1 MWLHLSSPVRYAL
14 LVLLLVGVALLQLRV
29 HPTVTP
35 DLRYQI
41 ASAQALAHGEGYVTW
56 LLADGDLSKPA
67 PQPNAFWPVGY
78 SLILSV
84 ALALGLSLEWA
95 EPLVRALG
103 ILLALAAWLRLLALL
118 RPTLPPYTT
127 TLVLLYASLV
137 FNPLWIASP
146 SEVYLIVALSWATVA
161 GAQWALHPASSTR
174 WRWALAA
181 GLLLSVSVWFKHV
194 GYALLPLPVVLWGWA
209 VWRKWL
215 PLREWP
221 QLVLSTL
228 GMLIGVGAIQLYDL
242 WRGAAGG
249 YAESAFAGTVDPC
262 YSFLFSAVSPARV
275 LSVFA
280 FSRLTTFS
288 PVFSTLIGW
297 MLAAGLGLVL
307 LRVAFRPQRSTPSAL
322 PVLSAAALVTTL
334 STFAVLAYLA
344 IRYCYQQVAGTYLSN
359 LTYYYPTFLLVLLAL
374 CAWAA
379 EAWQRGHRWFRLA
392 GVVLA
397 IFLGLLAVLNL
408 RVWARAILS
417 PPTDSSSAS
426 ILHQPLYRELLRLHP
441 ARAEAGF
448 HSHPTVIARSDFYEL
463 GHAALAGYTVFRGP
477 IEQLKIS
484 NADMA
489 YSQEFT
495 LVTNADDAAAD
506 SLLLTRH
513 LAQLGYVARVRPLS
527 AVEQHRIYSVSPHPA
542 APH

>member
-1 MWLHLSSPVRYAL
+1 MRLHLSSPVRYAL

-56 LLADGDLSKPA
+56 LLADGDLSQPA
-67 PQPNAFWPVGY
+67 PQPNALWPAGY
-78 SLILSV
+78 SLILAV
-84 ALALGLSLEWA
+84 PLVLGLSLEWA

-103 ILLALAAWLRLLALL
+103 ILLALVAWLRLLALL

-127 TLVLLYASLV
+127 TLLLLYASLV

-146 SEVYLIVALSWATVA
+146 SEVYLIASLSWATVA
-161 GAQWALHPASSTR
+161 GAQWALHSASSTC

-181 GLLLSVSVWFKHV
+181 GLLLSLSVWFKHV
-194 GYALLPLPVVLWGWA
+194 GYALLPIPVVLWGWA

-221 QLVLSTL
+221 QLVISIL
-228 GMLIGVGAIQLYDL
+228 GMLLGVCAIQLYDL

-249 YAESAFAGTVDPC
+249 YTESSFAGVTEPC

-275 LSVFA
+275 LSVSG
-280 FSRLTTFS
+280 FSQVSMVS
-288 PVFSTLIGW
+288 PLLSTALGW
-297 MLAAGLGLVL
+297 MLAVGLGLAL
-307 LRVAFRPQRSTPSAL
+307 ARAAARRSASNASAL
-322 PVLSAAALVTTL
+322 PAVSAAALVVTFC
-334 STFAVLAYLA
+334 TFALLAYLSV
-344 IRYCYQQVAGTYLSN
+344 RYCYWLGVGSYLSN
-359 LTYYYPTFLLVLLAL
+359 LSYYYSTFFLLLLAI
-374 CAWAA
+374 CAFVA

-392 GVVLA
+392 GVSLA

-408 RVWARAILS
+408 RVWVRAILS
-417 PPTDSSSAS
+417 PPTDSSSIS

-495 LVTNADDAAAD
+495 LVTNADDATAD

-513 LAQLGYVARVRPLS
+513 LATLGYVARVRPLS
-527 AVEQHRIYSVSPHPA
+527 VVEQHRIYSVSPHPA

>member
-1 MWLHLSSPVRYAL
+1 MRLHLSSPVRYFL
-14 LVLLLVGVALLQLRV
+14 LGLLLIGVALVQLRV
-29 HPTVTP
+29 QPTSTP
-35 DLRYQI
+35 DLRYQV
-41 ASAQALAHGEGYVTW
+41 ASAQALAHGEGYLTW
-56 LLADGDLSKPA
+56 LLTDGDLSQPA
-67 PQPNAFWPVGY
+67 PQPNALWPAGY
-78 SLILSV
+78 SLILAV
-84 ALALGLSLEWA
+84 PLALGLSLEWA

-103 ILLALAAWLRLLALL
+103 ILLALVAWLRLLALL
-118 RPTLPPYTT
+118 RHTLPPYTT

-146 SEVYLIVALSWATVA
+146 SEVYLIASLSWATVA
-161 GAQWALHPASSTR
+161 GAQWALHPASSAR
-174 WRWALAA
+174 WGWALAV
-181 GLLLSVSVWFKHV
+181 GILLSLSVWFKHV
-194 GYALLPLPVVLWGWA
+194 GYALLPIPVVLWGWA

-221 QLVLSTL
+221 QLVFSIL
-228 GMLIGVGAIQLYDL
+228 GMLLGVCAIQLYDL
-242 WRGAAGG
+242 LRGAAGG
-249 YAESAFAGTVDPC
+249 YTESSFAGVTEPC
-262 YSFLFSAVSPARV
+262 YSFLFSAVAPARV
-275 LSVFA
+275 LSVSA
-280 FSRLTTFS
+280 FSRLSSLS
-288 PVFSTLIGW
+288 PLLSTIIGW
-297 MLAAGLGLVL
+297 VLAALLGLIFL
-307 LRVAFRPQRSTPSAL
+307 HGTLRSKSSNASAQPAL
-322 PVLSAAALVTTL
+322 AAAALL
-334 STFAVLAYLA
+334 AILCTFALLAYLS
-344 IRYCYQQVAGTYLSN
+344 IRYCYWLGVGSYLSN
-359 LTYYYPTFLLVLLAL
+359 LSYYYPTFILLLLAT
-374 CAWAA
+374 CAWGA

-397 IFLGLLAVLNL
+397 IFLGLQAVLNL

-417 PPTDSSSAS
+417 PPTDSNAVS
-426 ILHQPLYRELLRLHP
+426 ILRQPLYRELLRLHP

-448 HSHPTVIARSDFYEL
+448 HTHPTVIARSDFYEL